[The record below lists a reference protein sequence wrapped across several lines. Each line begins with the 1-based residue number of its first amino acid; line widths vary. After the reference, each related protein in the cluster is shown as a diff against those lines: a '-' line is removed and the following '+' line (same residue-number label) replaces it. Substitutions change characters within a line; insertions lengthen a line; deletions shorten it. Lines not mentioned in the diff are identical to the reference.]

1 MEMIGDVVREAYEL
15 LSSGDKE
22 LISVTLL
29 TLLTSGSAIVLAC
42 VLGIPAGIAL
52 GLARFPGRRLVVTLV
67 NTGMGLPPVLVGLVV
82 SLLLWRSGPLGWLG
96 WMYTPKAM
104 IFAQVIIS
112 TPLVVGVS
120 LAAVGSL
127 QRDWFVQVRSL
138 GASAWQTLRLLLKE
152 TRLGLAAALMAG
164 LGRILAEV
172 GAVMM
177 VGGNLRMGGILKGD
191 TRVLTTS
198 ILQRVQMGQFERALA
213 LGVILLSITFAA
225 NLCLTLVQQRAR
237 ARTAN

>member
-1 MEMIGDVVREAYEL
+1 MEMISQVIREAVEL

-22 LISVTLL
+22 LVSVTVL

-42 VLGIPAGIAL
+42 LLGIPTGIAL
-52 GLARFPGRRLVVTLV
+52 GLARFPGRRLIITLV

-82 SLLLWRSGPLGWLG
+82 ALLLWRSGPLGWLG

-104 IFAQVIIS
+104 VFAQLIIS
-112 TPLVVGVS
+112 TPLVIGVS

-138 GASAWQTLRLLLKE
+138 GASAWQTLLLLLKE

-177 VGGNLRMGGILKGD
+177 VGGNLRMGGVLKGD

-198 ILQRVQMGQFERALA
+198 LLKHVEMGKFERALA
-213 LGVILLSITFAA
+213 LGIILLAITFAA

-237 ARTAN
+237 ARTAS